1 MYFKPIEIDKTLKR
15 LKKINSKCE
24 IVVSLS
30 RQNILSKIAM
40 FLTLNFKAHEKT
52 RSTYKEQIKQIQK
65 ETVIIKQK
73 LGIFGITDI
82 FLKFK

>member
-1 MYFKPIEIDKTLKR
+1 
-15 LKKINSKCE
+15 
-24 IVVSLS
+24 
-30 RQNILSKIAM
+30 M

-82 FLKFK
+82 FFLKFK